1 MGELS
6 KEDVVF
12 GNNIKPRDTVI
23 GLRSSGIHS
32 NGISLARKV
41 LFKQW
46 GGKYEPHDVAD
57 GFERELIYEVLE
69 PTRIYVKPVLNIAKN
84 HKIKG
89 LVHVTGD
96 AYLKFNRL
104 MKFSKGI
111 GFEFNNFKPQPIFQ
125 LIQETALEM
134 GGVISDEEM
143 LKTFNMGWGFAV
155 IADRGDRDDIID
167 SFEKSSVGTEQIGS
181 VTDSRKI
188 VALYKE
194 KEIEL

>member
-1 MGELS
+1 
-6 KEDVVF
+6 
-12 GNNIKPRDTVI
+12 
-23 GLRSSGIHS
+23 
-32 NGISLARKV
+32 
-41 LFKQW
+41 
-46 GGKYEPHDVAD
+46 
-57 GFERELIYEVLE
+57 
-69 PTRIYVKPVLNIAKN
+69 
-84 HKIKG
+84 
-89 LVHVTGD
+89 
-96 AYLKFNRL
+96 

-155 IADRGDRDDIID
+155 IADKEDRDDIID
-167 SFEKSSVGTEQIGS
+167 SFEKNSVETAQIGR

-194 KEIEL
+194 KKIEL